1 MEGLPAVPAA
11 REARLYQAEH
21 LLRQYGFGV
30 DELVFGP
37 DGNLALDRDPKTAWA
52 MRHPDRFPVELTR
65 VSREELLRVPGI
77 GPRAAD
83 RIIAVRRGTVLR
95 GADDLRR
102 LGVDVARGGHFM
114 ALAGHRLARRPPP
127 EQLRLFPHGGTSA
140 RGGMEDGRAA
150 LRLSVRLTRRL
161 ARPALAVSAR
171 GQRSS
176 SAGHS
181 ASSCLCS

>member
-52 MRHPDRFPVELTR
+52 LGHPARFPVELTR
-65 VSREELLRVPGI
+65 ASREELLRVPGI
-77 GPRAAD
+77 GPRA
-83 RIIAVRRGTVLR
+83 RTGSSRCGGRTVLR

-114 ALAGHRLARRPPP
+114 ALGRSSPGAPAARR
-127 EQLRLFPHGGTSA
+127 
-140 RGGMEDGRAA
+140 AA
-150 LRLSVRLTRRL
+150 
-161 ARPALAVSAR
+161 PALPAGGNLPAVVWKTAVPPCAYR
-171 GQRSS
+171 
-176 SAGHS
+176 
-181 ASSCLCS
+181 